1 MSINYITKHE
11 GKFEKRLMQ
20 GSLTAVLETPKVNW
34 LGARSFEL
42 PTISVTGY
50 KAHTRSK
57 GYNAG
62 TVSNDKNVYTL
73 GFDRDIEFFVDTAD
87 VDETNQEIS
96 AANISN
102 TFISEHATPEVDAYR
117 FSKIATNAITNGHYK
132 QEDDYS
138 EVNVFSR
145 LKAAILPIR
154 KYGASNIVI
163 YVSSE
168 IMDFLERSKDFNR
181 SIATTSPQGI
191 DTRVTSIDGV
201 QLIEV
206 WDDARFK
213 TQFDFTTGF
222 VKAGGGKDINFLI
235 VAKSAIIAKAKF
247 NSIYLFEPG
256 QHTEGDGYLYQ
267 NRLYHDL
274 FVLKSQE
281 DGVYVSHKSA

>member
-11 GKFEKRLMQ
+11 GVFEKRLMQ
-20 GSLTAVLETPKVNW
+20 GSLTSILETPRVNW

-57 GYNAG
+57 GYNSG

-73 GFDRDIEFFVDTAD
+73 GFDRDVEFFVDTAD
-87 VDETNQEIS
+87 VDETNQELS
-96 AANISN
+96 MANISN
-102 TFISEHATPEVDAYR
+102 TFITEHATPEVDAYR
-117 FSKIATNAITNGHYK
+117 FSKIATNAITNNHFK

-138 EVNVFSR
+138 ELNVYSR

-154 KYGASNIVI
+154 KFGAGNIVI

-168 IMDFLERSKDFNR
+168 IMDFLERSKDFTR

-191 DTRVTSIDGV
+191 DTRVTSLDGV

-222 VKAGGGKDINFLI
+222 VKASGGKDINFLI
-235 VAKSAIIAKAKF
+235 VAKPAVIAKAKF
-247 NSIYLFEPG
+247 NSIYLLHPANILREMAIFIKIAY
-256 QHTEGDGYLYQ
+256 TMTFL
-267 NRLYHDL
+267 
-274 FVLKSQE
+274 S
-281 DGVYVSHKSA
+281 

>member
-20 GSLTAVLETPKVNW
+20 GSLTAILETPKVNW

-73 GFDRDIEFFVDTAD
+73 GFDRDVEFFVDTAD

-154 KYGASNIVI
+154 KYGASNIVV

-168 IMDFLERSKDFNR
+168 VMDFLERSKDFTR

-201 QLIEV
+201 QFIEV

-222 VKAGGGKDINFLI
+222 VKADGGKDINFLI
-235 VAKSAIIAKAKF
+235 VAKPAIIAKAKF
-247 NSIYLFEPG
+247 NSIYLFAPG

>member
-11 GKFEKRLMQ
+11 GQFEKRLMQ
-20 GSLTAVLETPKVNW
+20 GSLTAILETPKVNW

-62 TVSNDKNVYTL
+62 TISNDKNVYTL
-73 GFDRDIEFFVDTAD
+73 GFDRDVEFFVDTAD
-87 VDETNQEIS
+87 VDETNQELS

-117 FSKIATNAITNGHYK
+117 FSKVATNAITNGHYK

-154 KYGASNIVI
+154 KYGASNIVV

-168 IMDFLERSKDFNR
+168 IMDFLERSKDFTR

-201 QLIEV
+201 QFIEV

-222 VKAGGGKDINFLI
+222 VKADGGKDINFLI
-235 VAKSAIIAKAKF
+235 VAKPAIIAKAKF
-247 NSIYLFEPG
+247 NSIYLFAPG

>member
-11 GKFEKRLMQ
+11 GQFEKRLMQ
-20 GSLTAVLETPKVNW
+20 GSLTSILETPRVNW

-50 KAHTRSK
+50 KTHTRSK

-73 GFDRDIEFFVDTAD
+73 GFDRDVEFFVDTAD
-87 VDETNQEIS
+87 VDETNQELS

-117 FSKIATNAITNGHYK
+117 FSKIATAAINGNHFK
-132 QEDDYS
+132 KEDSITPENVYS
-138 EVNVFSR
+138 I
-145 LKAAILPIR
+145 LKAAILPMR
-154 KYGASNIVI
+154 KFGASNLVM

-168 IMDFLERSKDFNR
+168 VMDALERSKDFTR

-191 DTRVTSIDGV
+191 DTRVTSLDGV

-222 VKAGGGKDINFLI
+222 VKAEDGKDINFLI
-235 VAKSAIIAKAKF
+235 VAKTAVIAKAKF
-247 NSIYLFEPG
+247 NSIYLFAPG

-281 DGVYVSHKSA
+281 DGIYVSHKSA

>member
-11 GKFEKRLMQ
+11 GQFEKRLMQ
-20 GSLTAVLETPKVNW
+20 GSLTAILETPKVNW

-73 GFDRDIEFFVDTAD
+73 GFDRDVEFFVDTAD
-87 VDETNQEIS
+87 VDETNQELS

-117 FSKIATNAITNGHYK
+117 FSKIATAAINGSHFK
-132 QEDDYS
+132 QEDS
-138 EVNVFSR
+138 ITPENVYGI
-145 LKAAILPIR
+145 LKDAILPMR
-154 KYGASNIVI
+154 KFGASNLVM

-168 IMDFLERSKDFNR
+168 VMDALERSKDFTR

-191 DTRVTSIDGV
+191 DTRVTSLDGV

-222 VKAGGGKDINFLI
+222 VKADGGKDINFMI
-235 VAKSAIIAKAKF
+235 VAKPAIIAKAKF
-247 NSIYLFEPG
+247 NSIYLCAPG

>member
-11 GKFEKRLMQ
+11 GQFEKRLMQ
-20 GSLTAVLETPKVNW
+20 GALTANLETPKVNW

-57 GYNAG
+57 GYNSG

-73 GFDRDIEFFVDTAD
+73 GFDRDVEFFVDTAD
-87 VDETNQEIS
+87 VDETNQELS

-117 FSKIATNAITNGHYK
+117 FSKIATSAITNGHYK

-154 KYGASNIVI
+154 KYGASNIVV

-168 IMDFLERSKDFNR
+168 IMDFLERSKDFTR

-201 QLIEV
+201 EFIEV

-222 VKAGGGKDINFLI
+222 VKSSGGKDINFL
-235 VAKSAIIAKAKF
+235 VVTKPAVVAKAKF
-247 NSIYLFEPG
+247 NSIYLFAPG

-274 FVLKSQE
+274 FVLKSKQ

>member
-11 GKFEKRLMQ
+11 GQFEKRLMQ
-20 GSLTAVLETPKVNW
+20 GSLTAILETPKVNW

-73 GFDRDIEFFVDTAD
+73 GFDRDVEFFVDTAD
-87 VDETNQEIS
+87 VDETNQELS

-117 FSKIATNAITNGHYK
+117 FSKVATNAITNGHYK

-154 KYGASNIVI
+154 KYGASNIVV

-168 IMDFLERSKDFNR
+168 IMDFLERSKDFTR

-201 QLIEV
+201 QFIEV

-222 VKAGGGKDINFLI
+222 VKAEGGKDINFLI
-235 VAKSAIIAKAKF
+235 VAKPAIIAKAKF
-247 NSIYLFEPG
+247 NSIYLFAPG

>member
-1 MSINYITKHE
+1 MPINYITKHE
-11 GKFEKRLMQ
+11 GQFEKRLMQ
-20 GSLTAVLETPKVNW
+20 GSLTAILETPKVNW

-73 GFDRDIEFFVDTAD
+73 GFDRDVEFFVDTAD
-87 VDETNQEIS
+87 VDETNQELS

-117 FSKIATNAITNGHYK
+117 FSKVATNAITNGHYK

-154 KYGASNIVI
+154 KYGASNIVV

-168 IMDFLERSKDFNR
+168 IMDFLERSKDFTR

-201 QLIEV
+201 QFIEV

-222 VKAGGGKDINFLI
+222 VKADGGKDINFLI
-235 VAKSAIIAKAKF
+235 VAKPAIIAKAKF
-247 NSIYLFEPG
+247 NSIYLFAPG